1 MCSKKE
7 LVISIFL
14 FISFPMCTGAEL
26 ISRFMALEGEKGRE
40 FFFFSGKIKK

>member
-26 ISRFMALEGEKGRE
+26 ISRFMALEREKRKE
-40 FFFFSGKIKK
+40 NSFFW